1 MKYNDIIF
9 QKFSYLLSEGKL
21 KTQYYKAK
29 DVIFK
34 ENEECNYLSFIMD
47 GEVEISTLSYNGNQE
62 VISIIKEKEF
72 FGQYILFQDKGI
84 YLGDVTAKKP
94 TSIVN
99 ITKDELLDY
108 FVNDKVFLE
117 AYIALISKESFNIK
131 QQVKLLSHKNVID
144 RLIFYIEN
152 NQINNI
158 CCIDSVSSLA
168 KKINLPRE
176 TVSRALSKLEKDKFI
191 KRDNNKIKLIK
202 NL

>member
-9 QKFSYLLSEGKL
+9 QKFSHLLSEGIL
-21 KTQYYKAK
+21 KTNNYKAK

-34 ENEECNYLSFIMD
+34 ENEECQNLSFIMD

-62 VISIIKEKEF
+62 VISVIKEKEF
-72 FGQYILFQDKGI
+72 FGQYILFQENGV
-84 YLGDVTAKKP
+84 YLGDVIAKKS
-94 TSIVN
+94 TSLIN
-99 ITKDELLDY
+99 ISKTDLLDY

-131 QQVKLLSHKNVID
+131 QQIKLLSHKNVID

-158 CCIDSVSSLA
+158 CYIDSVSSLA

-176 TVSRALSKLEKDKFI
+176 TVSRALSKLEKDKYI
-191 KRDNNKIKLIK
+191 KRDNNNINLIK